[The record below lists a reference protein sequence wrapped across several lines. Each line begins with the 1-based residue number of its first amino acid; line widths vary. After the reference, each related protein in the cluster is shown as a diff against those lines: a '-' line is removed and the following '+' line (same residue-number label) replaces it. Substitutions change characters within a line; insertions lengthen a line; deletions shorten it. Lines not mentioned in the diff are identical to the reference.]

1 MALLEGFP
9 VMTELGEG
17 SVPLDPA
24 SLQQGWPQ
32 PSRPRPIV
40 IFGAGSIVNDAHLPA
55 YRKAGFPVAG
65 LYDPDVEKA
74 RAIAAR
80 WDVEVF
86 ASAEEAAAVEGAIFD
101 LATPPAAHA
110 RILAVLPEGACALI
124 QKPMGADLDAATG
137 ILDLC
142 RQRKLHAAVN
152 FQLRFA
158 PMMLALQ
165 DAIRRGLLGDV
176 VDIDAHLALSTPWS
190 LWPFLKGLPRIEIA
204 MHSIHYL
211 DLVRGLIGDP
221 AGIHAKTMGHP
232 NHHVAQTRTSAILD
246 YGDTI
251 RCTLSIHHDQDFG
264 RMFQV
269 SEFRI
274 CGTKGAAYVK
284 LGVNL
289 DYPKGEPDELWI
301 FPAGDDRWIE
311 IPLQGTWFPDAFIGR
326 MANLQRFASGED
338 ETLVGAV
345 DDAWRTMAL
354 VEAAYQ
360 SSAQPMTA
368 VRPLPEA

>member
-1 MALLEGFP
+1 
-9 VMTELGEG
+9 MTDEVER
-17 SVPLDPA
+17 SPDFDPA
-24 SLQQGWPQ
+24 SLQQWWPQ

-40 IFGAGSIVNDAHLPA
+40 IFGAGSIVGDAHLPA

-65 LYDPDVEKA
+65 IYDPDLEKA
-74 RAIAAR
+74 RAMAAR
-80 WDVEVF
+80 FGVEVF

-110 RILAVLPEGACALI
+110 RSLALLPEGAYVLI
-124 QKPMGADLDAATG
+124 QKPMGADLNAATE

-142 RQRKLHAAVN
+142 RRRKLQAAVN

-158 PMMLALQ
+158 PMMLALR
-165 DAIRRGLLGDV
+165 DAIQSGWLGEV
-176 VDIDAHLALSTPWS
+176 VDFDAHLALATPWG

-211 DLVRGLIGDP
+211 DLIRGLLGDP
-221 AGIHAKTMGHP
+221 QGIHAKTIGHP
-232 NHHVAQTRTSAILD
+232 NHDVAQTRTSAILD
-246 YGDTI
+246 YGDHV
-251 RCTLSIHHDQDFG
+251 RCALSINHDQDFG
-264 RMFQV
+264 RTFQA

-274 CGTKGAAYVK
+274 CGTNGAAYVK

-289 DYPKGEPDELWI
+289 DYPRGEPDELWI
-301 FPAGDDRWIE
+301 FPAGGDGWVE
-311 IPLQGTWFPDAFIGR
+311 IPLEGTWFPDAFIGR
-326 MANLQRFASGED
+326 MANLQRFALGED

-354 VEAAYQ
+354 VDAAYQ
-360 SSAQPMTA
+360 SSAQPATP